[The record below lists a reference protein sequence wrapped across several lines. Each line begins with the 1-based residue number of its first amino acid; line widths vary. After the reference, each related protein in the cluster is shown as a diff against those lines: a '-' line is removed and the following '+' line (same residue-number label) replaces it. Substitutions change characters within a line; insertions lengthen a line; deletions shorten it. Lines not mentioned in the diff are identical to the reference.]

1 MVQLLLVH
9 SVQML
14 AREIH
19 ALTATQPFYS
29 RVGVTLLISFLF
41 IQAQAQSNVEPTH
54 KDIVYA
60 TVDGKD
66 LKLDLYVPSGISNPV
81 LIVWIHGGVWRRGSK
96 ENVPKLFVENGI
108 ATASLDFRPSTEAK
122 FPAAI
127 HDIKGAIRFLR
138 ANSAQYG
145 FTSGRIAIAGS
156 SSGGHLAA
164 LAGVSNK
171 HTELEGTI
179 GNYLKESSDVHAII
193 VYFGATNLTSILS
206 QSTPHGLSVRKPG
219 LEFLLGG
226 QPDQVPELARLASP
240 VFHVDKSDPPLL
252 LIHGDQD
259 VQMPINQ
266 AHELQ
271 GEYLKL
277 GLDVRLQVIHGAAHG
292 GDIFYSGESAKLAID
307 FLRRT
312 IGN

>member
-1 MVQLLLVH
+1 MLFREGDALSATGIVLLICF
-9 SVQML
+9 SF
-14 AREIH
+14 IH
-19 ALTATQPFYS
+19 APAQP
-29 RVGVTLLISFLF
+29 
-41 IQAQAQSNVEPTH
+41 NVEPTH

-66 LKLDLYVPSGISNPV
+66 LKLDLYLPSGIRDPI
-81 LIVWIHGGVWRRGSK
+81 LLVWVHGGVWQRGSK
-96 ENVPKLFVENGI
+96 EDVPKLFVENGI

-127 HDIKGAIRFLR
+127 HDIKAAIRFLR
-138 ANSAQYG
+138 GNSAQYG
-145 FTSGRIAIAGS
+145 IKSKRIAIAGS

-164 LAGVSNK
+164 LVGVSNK
-171 HTELEGTI
+171 NANIEGTI
-179 GNYLKESSDVHAII
+179 GHHLQESSEVHAII
-193 VYFGATNLTSILS
+193 SYFGATNLTSILS

-226 QPDQVPELARLASP
+226 QPDQVPKLARLASP
-240 VFHVDKSDPPLL
+240 VFHVDRSDPPLL

-277 GLDVRLQVIHGAAHG
+277 DLDVHFQVIHGAAHG
-292 GDIFYSGESAKLAID
+292 GEIFYSGKAAKLAID

-312 IGN
+312 IGH